1 MMTLSIADE
10 AHRMALAATLHLPEA
25 VVMYSGRILEH
36 VFRDAMQ
43 VLGAEP
49 KLNVYSNI
57 ERLRDWH
64 GDGVPFRL
72 AHALRSLANDVRHV
86 RRAVPVGESQFA
98 AAFAWHVANWQE
110 GWSRPIRAEVAQDY
124 SRAFHFIDGDVR
136 AFVDA
141 LAASPVRGLPHLV
154 SAAPAHMPRPL
165 LLQCLAIEQLIEARD
180 LSGAAAMLEIAQ
192 ARGETCLRL
201 EQLRMLLLSRRAK
214 DPALSH
220 AERLA
225 LLDEGLQL
233 FTHLLAHH
241 GEDDETLGIGAG
253 LHKFRWQTW
262 LSMTAGASRAETLA
276 RADLEAMRR
285 YYRRGWRNSQRSNA
299 YLGINVAFAALMTG
313 DPGEMQATAQE
324 VQVLLDERK
333 QRRLVLVRGTGAP
346 HAATYWDMAT
356 DAEALLYL
364 GRVVE
369 ADAAYAEAERAFP
382 REEGSHL
389 IARRQR
395 DTVVRALE
403 GLRRPAA

>member
-1 MMTLSIADE
+1 MMKLSIPDE
-10 AHRMALAATLHLPEA
+10 AHRMALAATLYLPEA

-57 ERLRDWH
+57 ERLKDWH
-64 GDGVPFRL
+64 GDGVPLRL
-72 AHALRSLANDVRHV
+72 AHALRGLANDVRHV
-86 RRAVPVGESQFA
+86 RREVPVDESQFA

-110 GWSRPIRAEVAQDY
+110 GWAGPIRAQAARDY

-141 LAASPVRGLPHLV
+141 LAVGSARGIPQLFN
-154 SAAPAHMPRPL
+154 AAPARMRQPL
-165 LLQCLAIEQLIEARD
+165 LLQCLAIEQMIEARD
-180 LSGAAAMLEIAQ
+180 LDGADALLGAASG
-192 ARGETCLRL
+192 RGESCLRL
-201 EQLRMLLLSRRAK
+201 DQLRMLLLSRRAK
-214 DPALSH
+214 DPQLSH

-225 LLDEGLQL
+225 LVDEGLKL
-233 FTHLLAHH
+233 FAQLLARH
-241 GEDDETLGIGAG
+241 GDEDETLGIGAG

-262 LSMTAGASRAETLA
+262 SSMTAGAPRAETLA
-276 RADLEAMRR
+276 QADLEAMRR

-313 DPGEMQATAQE
+313 DLGEMQATAQE
-324 VQVLLDERK
+324 VQVLLDERR
-333 QRRLVLVRGTGAP
+333 QRRQVLVLGTGAP

-364 GRVVE
+364 GRVAE
-369 ADAAYAEAERAFP
+369 ADAAYAEAVRAFP